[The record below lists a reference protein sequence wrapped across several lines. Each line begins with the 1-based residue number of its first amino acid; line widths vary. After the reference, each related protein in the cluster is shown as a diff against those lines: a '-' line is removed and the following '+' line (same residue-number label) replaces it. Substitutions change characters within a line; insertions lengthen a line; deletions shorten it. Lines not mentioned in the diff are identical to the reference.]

1 MPEVSVRN
9 LKNEEL
15 RRLELAEEI
24 FDYPLKRHL
33 LYEAVHHQLAARR
46 SGTAKTKNRSEL
58 RGGGRKPWRQ
68 KHTGRARAGS
78 TRSPLWRSGGTV
90 FGPQPRSYDYA
101 FPKKARRSAMRSAL
115 SQKVRDEKLIVLESL
130 QLESHR
136 TRDLLAI
143 LEKGLTLE
151 GKTLMVYDGENPNLR
166 MASRNL
172 RVVTAVRSPAVS
184 VVDLLRHDTVL
195 MTEAALEQ
203 LKEVLGR

>member
-24 FDYPLKRHL
+24 FGYPLKRHL

-46 SGTAKTKNRSEL
+46 SGTAKTKNRTEIQ
-58 RGGGRKPWRQ
+58 GGGRKPWRQ
-68 KHTGRARAGS
+68 KHTGRARHGS

-101 FPKKARRSAMRSAL
+101 FPKKARRSALRSAL
-115 SQKVRDEKLIVLESL
+115 SQKVREEKLIVLDSL
-130 QLESHR
+130 RLDSHR
-136 TRDLLAI
+136 TRDLLAV
-143 LEKGLTLE
+143 LSEGLAPE
-151 GKTLMVYDGENPNLR
+151 GKTLMVYDGEN
-166 MASRNL
+166 RNL
-172 RVVTAVRSPAVS
+172 RLAARNLSAVTAVRSPAVS

-195 MTEAALEQ
+195 VTEAALEQ
-203 LKEVLGR
+203 LMEVLGR

>member
-15 RRLELAEEI
+15 RRLELAEEV

-46 SGTAKTKNRSEL
+46 SGTAKAKNRSEIS
-58 RGGGRKPWRQ
+58 GGGRKPWRQ
-68 KHTGRARAGS
+68 KHTGRARHGS

-90 FGPQPRSYDYA
+90 FGPQPRSYDYS
-101 FPKKARRSAMRSAL
+101 FPKKARRGALRSAL
-115 SQKVRDEKLIVLESL
+115 SQKVREGKLIVLDSM

-136 TRDLLAI
+136 TRDLKAI
-143 LEKGLTLE
+143 LDGAFAEA
-151 GKTLMVYDGENPNLR
+151 GKTLMVYDGENRNLR
-166 MASRNL
+166 LASRNL
-172 RVVTAVRSPAVS
+172 GTVTAVRSPAVS

-195 MTEAALEQ
+195 VSEAALEQ
-203 LKEVLGR
+203 LKEVLAR